1 MQKIK
6 TIVLVTLLAVALIP
20 TTIPL
25 IPTSSAATAYTETN
39 GALSGGNY
47 TLRIPSPIDNW
58 NRVLIIYC
66 RGYSSAKPASPM
78 SPTGAAGVAA
88 MAISAGLAF
97 AITDYGAGGFCI
109 KKAMNATY
117 ELTQYIVSTYKVAK
131 VFLFGASM
139 GGAIALLLGE
149 KYPRVYSGVLDMFGF
164 KNATFAYEDGPRI
177 AAMNDTELTKYL
189 QGLTAPIPP
198 YPFLSSNI
206 SVALQLY
213 RNFLSQAVTDIV
225 AETGGTPTQVPDAY
239 RAIEPL
245 YHANISI
252 PVITVHG
259 TSDILVPY
267 GRSLEYQAAIAAA
280 GKSAWYRL
288 YSVVGGQHGDPS
300 MVPEIDKR
308 AEELRAWSDQIRSL
322 LQASAFCSVTVLP
335 GWTWWFFAHSAGSIG
350 TCTYQWF
357 EGTTLLQ
364 GQTQMVLP
372 ITKNTPGTYTYYC
385 QVTDADGVT
394 INTNNVTLR
403 VMG

>member
-20 TTIPL
+20 TILL
-25 IPTSSAATAYTETN
+25 IPTASAAAAYTEIN
-39 GALSGGNY
+39 GTLSGGNY

-66 RGYSSAKPASPM
+66 RGYSSAMPASPM
-78 SPTGAAGVAA
+78 SATGADNTANS
-88 MAISAGLAF
+88 AISAGLAF
-97 AITDYGAGGFCI
+97 AATDYGAGGFCI

-117 ELTQYIVSTYKVAK
+117 ELTQYLVSTYKVAK
-131 VFLFGASM
+131 VFLWGASM
-139 GGAIALLLGE
+139 GGTISLLLGE
-149 KYPRVYSGVLDMFGF
+149 KYPRVYSGVLDMFGL
-164 KNATFAYEDGPRI
+164 KNTTEIYDVATRFAG
-177 AAMNDTELTKYL
+177 ANDTELTKYL

-213 RNFLSQAVTDIV
+213 RNFLSQGNIDIV

-239 RAIEPL
+239 RAIDPL
-245 YHANISI
+245 YHTNISI
-252 PVITVHG
+252 PVITVQG
-259 TSDILVPY
+259 TSDALEPY
-267 GRSLEYQAAIAAA
+267 ERSLQYQAAVAAA
-280 GKSAWYRL
+280 GRSAWYRF
-288 YSVVGGQHGDPS
+288 YAVVGGQHGDPS
-300 MVPEIDKR
+300 MSPEIAKR
-308 AEELRAWSDQIRSL
+308 AEELGAWSDQIRPL
-322 LQASAFCSVTVLP
+322 LQASAFSSVTVLP

-385 QVTDADGVT
+385 QITDADGVT
-394 INTNNVTLR
+394 INTNTVTLR
-403 VMG
+403 VMGY